1 MRRIIVDYGQSV
13 RARLLMLANQRGVQL
28 EYVLLRYALERFLY
42 RLGISAQSN
51 RFVLKGASAFAVW
64 MGPFC
69 RVTRDADLE
78 AFGDASP
85 ESLCVA
91 FREICDV
98 SCSEDGVTF
107 DLSSITANEIKKGD
121 LYPGV
126 RIVFRAVIG
135 GASVP
140 MQFDIGFG
148 DSIFPQSEIMD
159 YPVLLDGMPPQ
170 IRIYP
175 RYTIIAEK
183 FQVMVHRGLLN
194 SRLKDYYDIWM
205 LTEHFDFD
213 LQILQSAIERTFKR
227 RGTSIPF
234 DLPEALSDGF
244 AENNNRQIQWR
255 GFLKRS
261 GVAEIDLVS
270 VVKRLAN
277 FFAPVFNEMRETKTW
292 CHENRAWTNAI
303 SGKANVPDT

>member
-1 MRRIIVDYGQSV
+1 MKRKIVDYGRSV

-42 RLGISAQSN
+42 RLGVSAQSN

-85 ESLCVA
+85 EALCEA

-98 SCSEDGVTF
+98 PCPEDGVTF
-107 DLSSITANEIKKGD
+107 DLSSLAANEIKKGD

-126 RIVFRAVIG
+126 RIVFRAAIG
-135 GASVP
+135 GACVP

-148 DSIFPQSEIMD
+148 DSVFPQSEVLD
-159 YPVLLDGMPPQ
+159 YPVLLDGQPPQ

-213 LQILQSAIERTFKR
+213 LQILQSAIERTFRR
-227 RGTSIPF
+227 RGTPIPS
-234 DLPEALSDGF
+234 DLPEALSVVF
-244 AENNNRQIQWR
+244 AEDANRQVQWKA
-255 GFLKRS
+255 FLKRS
-261 GVAEIDLVS
+261 EVESIGLLS
-270 VVKRLAN
+270 VVRRLAD
-277 FFAPVFNEMRETKTW
+277 FFAPVFDEMREVKTW
-292 CHENRAWTNAI
+292 DNEKRAWTNA
-303 SGKANVPDT
+303 SAAENNVIEG